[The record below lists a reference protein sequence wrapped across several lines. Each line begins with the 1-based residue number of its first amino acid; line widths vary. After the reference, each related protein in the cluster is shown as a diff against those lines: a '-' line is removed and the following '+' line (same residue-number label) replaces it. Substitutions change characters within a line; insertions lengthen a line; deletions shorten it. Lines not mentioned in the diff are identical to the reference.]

1 MISRTLL
8 GAYQGPIL
16 AYVLTVVV
24 ITIMRG
30 FLPSEYVFP
39 LAAVLMFGMPFLM
52 KSDVVGLRW
61 NLRGVLIGVTV
72 SIVILSLYVLIIGK
86 PIQPSR
92 VSFSLIVPHLVLV
105 AIPEEVFF
113 RGYLQERIGNNLRG
127 VLFVSLLFSVAHL
140 VTRCL
145 GGGCSGMG
153 YLLALLTFFPS
164 IVMGYMYVISG
175 TLWANITFHFLANVV
190 YVSTGGL

>member
-1 MISRTLL
+1 MISRILL

-86 PIQPSR
+86 
-92 VSFSLIVPHLVLV
+92 
-105 AIPEEVFF
+105 
-113 RGYLQERIGNNLRG
+113 
-127 VLFVSLLFSVAHL
+127 
-140 VTRCL
+140 
-145 GGGCSGMG
+145 
-153 YLLALLTFFPS
+153 
-164 IVMGYMYVISG
+164 
-175 TLWANITFHFLANVV
+175 
-190 YVSTGGL
+190 